1 MYIFSHNAS
10 AELHTVQSKV
20 MKHLLHVASNKKNGT
35 LDIGGSATAELLSL
49 LRSSTAFH
57 NVLLRHHLFSFLQV
71 LAGRSAAIYRLVDN
85 KSKATPGQ
93 ATLEKK
99 SVGNVTSKPGS
110 FKVRL
115 RPTETPLAAPR
126 VEPIKLRLPGR
137 PNLPRDNTDHAE
149 SGSSGGKQDVEEQ
162 KVGKLKLKIKTSSSS
177 AQEGAG

>member
-1 MYIFSHNAS
+1 MCFF
-10 AELHTVQSKV
+10 
-20 MKHLLHVASNKKNGT
+20 
-35 LDIGGSATAELLSL
+35 ATICFPSC
-49 LRSSTAFH
+49 RSW
-57 NVLLRHHLFSFLQV
+57 
-71 LAGRSAAIYRLVDN
+71 LAGTRTWILFITCLMSEVVLGCTIAKTILYWETWWKEIGSYWWCRSAAIYRLVDN

-137 PNLPRDNTDHAE
+137 PNLPRDNPDHAE